1 MVKQTRKFPG
11 IGKKS
16 GKLERRLWSM
26 RELLKYQCLNTYLT
40 PMLKPSKPSDLF
52 PHAHQNQRM
61 SKYCICWTS
70 TWRRFVKVFSVVL
83 YTVTPLFFGF
93 RANWKFSGPRWNIPF
108 RTSQMRHLEVSGTV
122 HLSTTMKDQIISC
135 VSGYDSSACL
145 TFTQVQITMSLHK
158 VREITNR
165 R

>member
-40 PMLKPSKPSDLF
+40 PMLKPSKLSDLF
-52 PHAHQNQRM
+52 PHARQNQRV

-70 TWRRFVKVFSVVL
+70 TWRRFEKVFCCPLYSHASVFQSKLEILRPSMEYSVSNKPNEASRGL
-83 YTVTPLFFGF
+83 
-93 RANWKFSGPRWNIPF
+93 WNSTF
-108 RTSQMRHLEVSGTV
+108 VDNYERSNYFMCVWLWFVS
-122 HLSTTMKDQIISC
+122 LSDFH
-135 VSGYDSSACL
+135 SS
-145 TFTQVQITMSLHK
+145 
-158 VREITNR
+158 TNYHVAA
-165 R
+165 